1 MSLNNNIIEQ
11 LINSAEQALAKAY
24 SPYSQIMVGAAILCP
39 NQQIYPGANI
49 ENASYSATI
58 CAERTAFSNA
68 LLAGEKEFLAI
79 AIIGKSRQNPK
90 QSLDYF
96 YPCGICRQWMAEFCP
111 PNFKII
117 VAKNSNDY
125 LIHSL
130 AELLPHSFGPAH
142 IPAKL

>member
-1 MSLNNNIIEQ
+1 MIINNDIIKQ
-11 LINSAEQALAKAY
+11 LISNAEQALNMAY
-24 SPYSQIMVGAAILCP
+24 SPYSQIMVGAALLCP
-39 NQQIYPGANI
+39 KQQIYRGANI

-68 LLAGEKEFLAI
+68 ILAGEKEFLAI
-79 AIIGKSRQNPK
+79 VIIGKSRQNPD

-130 AELLPHSFGPAH
+130 AELLPHSFGPDH